1 MSLYI
6 VTTSPA
12 FGKIG
17 KVPVGIAERGWQLT
31 RCIDTATPD
40 GGVLQ
45 HIDEMEIL
53 VVGLIP
59 ATAEI
64 ISRAPKLKAV
74 LKHGVG
80 VDNIDI
86 AAATVRGIPVINAPG
101 TNANAVAELAMG
113 MMFSLA
119 RRIPMVHAEVA
130 SGGWLRYVGSEIAGK
145 TLGIVG
151 LGNIGKSLAKKA
163 IALGMDVIASDLYP
177 DREFMA
183 DNGIRLAALDELLT
197 EADYVSLHV
206 FGGKENAN
214 LIGARE
220 LGLMKESAC
229 IMNFARGEIL
239 DLDALAAA
247 LAQKQ
252 LRGAGIDAYVVEPP
266 DCSHPIFSSPDVV
279 FTPHSG
285 ADTTES
291 VERMGLM
298 NIADIDIVLAGKRSP
313 RVLNPEIY
321 EAG

>member
-1 MSLYI
+1 MSISI

-17 KVPVGIAERGWQLT
+17 KVPGAIVERDWQLV
-31 RCIDTATPD
+31 RCIDSTIPD

-45 HIDEMEIL
+45 HIDDMEIL

-64 ISRAPKLKAV
+64 IGKAPKLKAV

-86 AAATVRGIPVINAPG
+86 PAATLRAIPVINAPG
-101 TNANAVAELAMG
+101 TNANAVAELATG

-119 RRIPMVHAEVA
+119 RRIPMVHQKVV
-130 SGGWLRYVGSEIAGK
+130 SGEWSRYVGSEIAGK

-151 LGNIGKSLAKKA
+151 LGNIGRSLALKA

-177 DREFMA
+177 DKEFV
-183 DNGIRLAALDELLT
+183 AANNIELVELDELLT
-197 EADYVSLHV
+197 RADYVSLHV
-206 FGGKENAN
+206 FGGQDNVN

-220 LGLMKESAC
+220 LGLMKKSAC

-239 DLDALAAA
+239 DLDALAEA
-247 LAQKQ
+247 LAKKQ
-252 LRGAGIDAYVVEPP
+252 LCGAGIDAYVVEPP
-266 DCSHPIFSSPDVV
+266 DRTHPIFANPDVV

-298 NIADIDIVLAGKRSP
+298 NITDIELVLAGKRSP
-313 RVLNPEIY
+313 RVLNPEIFS
-321 EAG
+321 

>member
-1 MSLYI
+1 MSVLI

-17 KVPVGIAERGWQLT
+17 KVPEAIAKRNWQLV
-31 RCIDTATPD
+31 RCIDDRIPD
-40 GGVLQ
+40 GGVLR

-59 ATAEI
+59 ATSEI
-64 ISRAPKLKAV
+64 INQAVKLKAI

-80 VDNIDI
+80 VENIDMP
-86 AAATVRGIPVINAPG
+86 AATSRGIPVVNAPG
-101 TNANAVAELAMG
+101 TNANAVAELVIG
-113 MMFSLA
+113 IMFSLA
-119 RRIPMVHAEVA
+119 RRIPMVHREVV
-130 SGGWLRYVGSEIAGK
+130 SGGWLRHIGSEIAGK

-151 LGNIGKSLAKKA
+151 LGNIGKSLALKA
-163 IALGMDVIASDLYP
+163 RVLGMDVIASELSP
-177 DREFMA
+177 DRDFA
-183 DNGIRLAALDELLT
+183 TANQIRLSSLDGLQA

-206 FGGKENAN
+206 FGGKDNVN

-220 LGLMKESAC
+220 LSLMKKSAY

-247 LAQKQ
+247 LEQKQ
-252 LRGAGIDAYVVEPP
+252 LLGAAIDAYVVEPP
-266 DCSHPIFSSPDVV
+266 DRNHPIFSIPNVI

-298 NIADIDIVLAGKRSP
+298 NVADIDLILAGAKSP

-321 EAG
+321 S